1 MAASESQGG
10 CGSSTIQGASWL
22 CMIESMSSTLTR
34 LVDGAREGMRANEF
48 PFLAVYSGLSNR
60 RSSSDTLSS
69 PARASSDVTMGPTE
83 YI

>member
-10 CGSSTIQGASWL
+10 CGSSAMQGVLWL
-22 CMIESMSSTLTR
+22 CMFERMSRTLTR

-60 RSSSDTLSS
+60 RSNSDTSSS
-69 PARASSDVTMGPTE
+69 PVRASSDVTMGPTE
-83 YI
+83 CI